1 MKLLIHYKKKRIHKI
16 IKNIDKKD
24 NINIYDSCMG
34 TAGWLV
40 YANNILKE
48 EYKDR
53 LQLSGGEVKS
63 TTFQYGLM
71 NLILTLHKFPFEMD
85 CNSSLTCVNN
95 TKHHICL
102 TNPPFK
108 TSKKFEDVIIN
119 FKEDKITTKNK
130 IKLDD
135 VYKLNSNNPPTNF

>member
-1 MKLLIHYKKKRIHKI
+1 MLKGSKLGQYFTPRKLMKLLIHYKKKRIHKI

-53 LQLSGGEVKS
+53 LQLSGEVKS

-102 TNPPFK
+102 L
-108 TSKKFEDVIIN
+108 IHHL
-119 FKEDKITTKNK
+119 
-130 IKLDD
+130 KL
-135 VYKLNSNNPPTNF
+135 VKSLKM